1 MGTQTITDLIE
12 IFHMTNIPL
21 IPDFQ
26 HRQSIN
32 IQVKCFAKFTLRMYL
47 FFFLFFLTNWDMTL
61 IDILNIINQLVK

>member
-12 IFHMTNIPL
+12 IFHITNIPL

-47 FFFLFFLTNWDMTL
+47 FFFLFFFNKLTL
-61 IDILNIINQLVK
+61 IDILNIINQLVN

>member
-12 IFHMTNIPL
+12 IFHITNIPL

-47 FFFLFFLTNWDMTL
+47 FFFPFFFNKLTL
-61 IDILNIINQLVK
+61 IDILNIINQLVN

>member
-12 IFHMTNIPL
+12 IFHITNIPL

-47 FFFLFFLTNWDMTL
+47 FFFLFFFNKLTL

>member
-12 IFHMTNIPL
+12 IFHITNIPL

-32 IQVKCFAKFTLRMYL
+32 IQSKCFAKFTLRMYL
-47 FFFLFFLTNWDMTL
+47 FFLLFFLNKLTL
-61 IDILNIINQLVK
+61 IDILNIINQLVN

>member
-12 IFHMTNIPL
+12 IFHITNTPL

-47 FFFLFFLTNWDMTL
+47 FFFLFFFNKLTL
-61 IDILNIINQLVK
+61 IDILNIINQLVN

>member
-1 MGTQTITDLIE
+1 MGTQTIKDLIE
-12 IFHMTNIPL
+12 IFHITNIPL

-47 FFFLFFLTNWDMTL
+47 FFFLFFFNKLTL
-61 IDILNIINQLVK
+61 IDILNIINQLVN

>member
-12 IFHMTNIPL
+12 IFHITNIPL

-26 HRQSIN
+26 RRQSIN

-47 FFFLFFLTNWDMTL
+47 FFFLFFFNKLTL
-61 IDILNIINQLVK
+61 IDILNIINQLVN

>member
-12 IFHMTNIPL
+12 IFHITNIPL

-47 FFFLFFLTNWDMTL
+47 FFLLFFLNKLTL
-61 IDILNIINQLVK
+61 IDILNIINQLVN

>member
-12 IFHMTNIPL
+12 IFHITNIPL

-32 IQVKCFAKFTLRMYL
+32 IQFKCFAKFTLRMYL
-47 FFFLFFLTNWDMTL
+47 FFFLFFFNKLTL
-61 IDILNIINQLVK
+61 IDILNIINQLVN